1 MKCEENRIV
10 IWYNWFMLFFVAVS
24 LGMMIAVLMELPK
37 ITVSSREGKTALACF
52 FALWFGILL
61 SVTRYALRSCQTV
74 TVDLRGVRR
83 RQIFSTLE
91 LSWSEIGDWGVISDR
106 KPGGIGWPRA
116 GTLYFSREPVEKT
129 AFGTR
134 RYRGDVIRVMLFDM
148 EDSRV
153 WQQILPLCQSRSM
166 VKPRIDG

>member
-10 IWYNWFMLFFVAVS
+10 IWYNWFMLFFAAVPV
-24 LGMMIAVLMELPK
+24 GMMLAPMKEISR
-37 ITVSSREGKTALACF
+37 ITVQSPWEKAILFCF
-52 FALWFGILL
+52 FAAWYGALIFEACFIL
-61 SVTRYALRSCQTV
+61 RFCQTV

-83 RQIFSTLE
+83 RSLFSTLE
-91 LSWSEIGDWGVISDR
+91 LSWSEIGDWGLVAEGKQR
-106 KPGGIGWPRA
+106 GLRPKA
-116 GTLYFSREPVEKT
+116 GSLYFSREPVEKT
-129 AFGTR
+129 TSGKR

-148 EDSRV
+148 DDSRV